1 MLFENNWLVQYP
13 PPSHCKHNNGENF
26 SGVAFLYMILLQG
39 VKDVA
44 LTVKN
49 PLAKDNIINLLVI
62 Y

>member
-13 PPSHCKHNNGENF
+13 PPSHFKHNNGKMF
-26 SGVAFLYMILLQG
+26 SGVAFLYIILLQG

-49 PLAKDNIINLLVI
+49 PLAKINFINLLVI
-62 Y
+62 H